1 MRHTVRNNDV
11 ATRVNNH
18 AARIVK
24 IIWRASESAD
34 AAARECRYHRVAAR
48 CGQAREKSPNGAQP
62 RETRG
67 KEWVH

>member
-18 AARIVK
+18 AARKVK
-24 IIWRASESAD
+24 IIWRASESAE

-48 CGQAREKSPNGAQP
+48 CGQG
-62 RETRG
+62 G
-67 KEWVH
+67 